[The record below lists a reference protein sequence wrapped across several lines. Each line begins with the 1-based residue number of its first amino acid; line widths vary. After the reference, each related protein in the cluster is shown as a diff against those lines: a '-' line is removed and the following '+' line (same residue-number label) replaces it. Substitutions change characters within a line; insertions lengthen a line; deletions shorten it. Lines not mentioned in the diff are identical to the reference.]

1 MNGTQWKLMM
11 NQLVAMAAASPL
23 RFANGSHPY
32 SETKAVYGLVQCR
45 MDLAPDE
52 CRDCLN
58 FLVGEVTRN
67 VPNNTAGN
75 VWAPKCYFRYDHDP
89 IYVNNQGKTSD
100 VARASTNDDNTIDD
114 EFENETG
121 PRRFGYNEL
130 AVATDNFSDNQ
141 KLGQGGFG
149 SVYSGFLNELNLR
162 VAIKRL
168 SRSSNQGRK
177 EYTSEVKIISRLR
190 HRNLV
195 QLIGW
200 SSSHGGD
207 ELLLVYELMPKG
219 SLDTKD
225 IALGI
230 GCALLYLHQEW
241 EQCVLHRDIK
251 PSNVMLDASF
261 NAKLGDFGLVRL
273 VDHGRGSHTTELAG
287 TTGYM
292 DPQCTV
298 TGRFSTESDIYSFGV
313 LLLAVASG
321 RRPVVVL
328 RDDSEEEASVPC
340 TEGTWRTPTATWPS
354 RVSETSRQGWKEF
367 VAEVRIISRLR
378 HRNLV
383 QRIGCCHAG
392 DDELLLVYELMPN
405 GSLDTHLYDPERVW
419 QVRYGIALGVAGM
432 MGYMNPECMLAGRAS
447 VESDVYSFGVLLLE
461 ITCGSRPAVRIGDEE
476 EEVVHLVQ

>member
-1 MNGTQWKLMM
+1 MHQPPAPVTIGTPSVVHRALLPVVVLAVVGGWLGAADAVEPDDAWLAKAGSISTERVFAMNGTQWKLMM

-23 RFANGSHPY
+23 RSANGSHPY

-89 IYVNNQGKTSD
+89 IYVNN
-100 VARASTNDDNTIDD
+100 
-114 EFENETG
+114 
-121 PRRFGYNEL
+121 
-130 AVATDNFSDNQ
+130 
-141 KLGQGGFG
+141 
-149 SVYSGFLNELNLR
+149 
-162 VAIKRL
+162 
-168 SRSSNQGRK
+168 
-177 EYTSEVKIISRLR
+177 
-190 HRNLV
+190 
-195 QLIGW
+195 
-200 SSSHGGD
+200 
-207 ELLLVYELMPKG
+207 
-219 SLDTKD
+219 
-225 IALGI
+225 
-230 GCALLYLHQEW
+230 W

-328 RDDSEEEASVPC
+328 RDGDAFIHLARWIWDLHGRGMILAAADPRLNGEFEAGEMES
-340 TEGTWRTPTATWPS
+340 
-354 RVSETSRQGWKEF
+354 
-367 VAEVRIISRLR
+367 
-378 HRNLV
+378 
-383 QRIGCCHAG
+383 
-392 DDELLLVYELMPN
+392 LLVAGLWCVHPDWSLRPSIRRVVSVLRFEAPPPSLAELMPGYMPATAIRLDFAAATSSLAPN
-405 GSLDTHLYDPERVW
+405 NNSSASSSSRSPAAAARRGSILDATD
-419 QVRYGIALGVAGM
+419 VRVAGEFDAREM
-432 MGYMNPECMLAGRAS
+432 ACTMRPTIRQADNGLRFEAPPPILPTKMPVAS
-447 VESDVYSFGVLLLE
+447 YGPPANHPRSTISSEESATVSCRGHGSDGDVGHY
-461 ITCGSRPAVRIGDEE
+461 RPSTSEPAY
-476 EEVVHLVQ
+476 